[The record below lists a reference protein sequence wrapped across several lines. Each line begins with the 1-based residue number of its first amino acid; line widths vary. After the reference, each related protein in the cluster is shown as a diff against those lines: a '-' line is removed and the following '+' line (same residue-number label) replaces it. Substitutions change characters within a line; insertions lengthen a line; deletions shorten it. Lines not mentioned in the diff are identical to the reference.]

1 MILVLDASV
10 AVAAARVGEP
20 AHRRSRARVRRVLTG
35 VDEIVVPSLF
45 SIEVGA
51 ALARAGEQPA
61 TVRAYVE
68 ALLVRATIVPLGAR
82 AARAAREMAMRCRL
96 RAADGVYVWVASRE
110 GLPLCSLD
118 EEIALRT
125 GGVCTVMAP

>member
-10 AVAAARVGEP
+10 AVAAARIREP
-20 AHRRSRARVRRVLTG
+20 AHRVSRTRVRRVLTG
-35 VDEIVVPSLF
+35 MDEIVVPSIF
-45 SIEVGA
+45 SVEVGA
-51 ALARAGEQPA
+51 SLARAGEPLG

-68 ALLVRATIVPLGAR
+68 ALLARATVVPLGVR
-82 AARAAREMAMRCRL
+82 AARAAREMAMRYGL

-110 GLPLCSLD
+110 GLPLCTLD

-125 GGVCTVMAP
+125 GAVCAVMRP

>member
-10 AVAAARVGEP
+10 AVAAARTGEP
-20 AHRRSRARVRRVLTG
+20 AHRKARARVRRALTG
-35 VDEIVVPSLF
+35 TDEIVVPSIF
-45 SIEVGA
+45 SVEVGA
-51 ALARAGEQPA
+51 SLARAGEPLG
-61 TVRAYVE
+61 TIRAYVD
-68 ALLVRATIVPLGAR
+68 ALLARATVVPLGAR

-96 RAADGVYVWVASRE
+96 RAADGVYVWIASRE

-125 GGVCTVMAP
+125 GGVCTVISP

>member
-10 AVAAARVGEP
+10 AVAAARMGEP
-20 AHRRSRARVRRVLTG
+20 SHRRSRVRVQRALTG
-35 VDEIVVPSLF
+35 ADEIVVPSLF
-45 SIEVGA
+45 SVEVGA
-51 ALARAGEQPA
+51 ALARAGEPLG

-68 ALLVRATIVPLGAR
+68 ALLARATVVPLGVR

-118 EEIALRT
+118 EEIAFRA
-125 GGVCTVMAP
+125 GGVCTVMLP